1 MVQRRARA
9 QAEAAQPRPD
19 EKVTDMATH
28 DPNMRVSNA
37 EREAILTRLHAA
49 TEEGRLDLD
58 EFAERSQQVYQAKTY
73 GEVERLLVD
82 LPETAGALAVPVA
95 NAMPANAPA
104 EMRIAPKASSVER
117 KGDWLVP
124 QRIVV
129 DAKASS
135 VKLDCRHARIHSG
148 RVDIDL
154 NLIASSLEVVLPAG
168 SYAVDDDTE
177 VMASSMNNRAS
188 YKGGTGIRF
197 AVTGRA
203 KASSVTFRYERRF
216 LWWRW

>member
-1 MVQRRARA
+1 MVT
-9 QAEAAQPRPD
+9 P
-19 EKVTDMATH
+19 

-37 EREAILTRLHAA
+37 EREAILAKLHAA

-58 EFAERSQQVYQAKTY
+58 EFAERSRQAYEARTY
-73 GEVERLLVD
+73 GEVERLLAD
-82 LPETAGALAVPVA
+82 LPETAGALAVPA
-95 NAMPANAPA
+95 AAGPAPAGAPA
-104 EMRIAPKASSVER
+104 EIRLAPKASSMER

-135 VKLDCRHARIHSG
+135 VKLDCRHAVINSG
-148 RVDIDL
+148 RVDLDV

-168 SYAVDDDTE
+168 AYAVDDDTE
-177 VMASSMNNRAS
+177 MMMSSVENRAS

-197 AVTGRA
+197 SVSGRA

>member
-1 MVQRRARA
+1 
-9 QAEAAQPRPD
+9 
-19 EKVTDMATH
+19 MATP

-37 EREAILTRLHAA
+37 EREAIIAKLHAA

-58 EFAERSQQVYQAKTY
+58 EFADRTRQAYEARTY

-82 LPETAGALAVPVA
+82 LPETAGALAVP
-95 NAMPANAPA
+95 APA
-104 EMRIAPKASSVER
+104 SAAPAGAPTELRLAPKASSVER

-124 QRIVV
+124 QKIIV

-135 VKLDCRHARIHSG
+135 VKLDLRHATITSG

-154 NLIASSLEVVLPAG
+154 NLWASSLEVVLPAG
-168 SYAVDDDTE
+168 SYAADDDTE
-177 VMASSMNNRAS
+177 VIASSMNNKAS
-188 YKGGTGIRF
+188 YKGASGIRF
-197 AVTGRA
+197 AVSGRA
-203 KASSVTFRYERRF
+203 KASSVTIRYEHRF

>member
-1 MVQRRARA
+1 
-9 QAEAAQPRPD
+9 
-19 EKVTDMATH
+19 MATP

-37 EREAILTRLHAA
+37 EREAIIAKLHAA

-58 EFAERSQQVYQAKTY
+58 EFADRSRQAYEARTY
-73 GEVERLLVD
+73 GEVAGLLSD
-82 LPETAGALAVPVA
+82 LPETAGALAVPAAASPVA
-95 NAMPANAPA
+95 AGAPT
-104 EMRIAPKASSVER
+104 ELRLAPKASSLER

-124 QRIVV
+124 QKIVV

-135 VKLDCRHARIHSG
+135 VKLDCRHAVISSG
-148 RVDIDL
+148 RVDIDV

-168 SYAVDDDTE
+168 AYAVDDDTD
-177 VMASSMNNRAS
+177 MMMSSVDNRAS

-197 AVTGRA
+197 AMSGRS